1 MEKRKVLAVSVGVL
15 AGCFILQSSAFADEG
30 KTTVKVVQF
39 KTELSEQM
47 NDMAEAYMEEHPDV
61 DLQIES
67 IISED
72 YDTVL
77 KTRFANGEAP
87 DIFSNQGYQNMTL
100 WSEYL
105 EDLSDQPWVDEM
117 VDTSKEGIS
126 MDGKI
131 YGLPLYIEGY
141 GFLYNKDYFEQ
152 AGITEVPT
160 TLDEFKEVVQK
171 LEDAGISPISVN
183 GAEWYPNGLFLAN
196 IPVASQDDPNKFLE
210 DLNNGTETFRDNQL
224 FYDWLDLVDVMKE
237 HAVTDPLSVD
247 FSGVVSDFATGKV
260 AMIMGLNGYQP
271 MIDDVAPDMN
281 VGIMPMPINNDSEM
295 NDKIY
300 ASVST
305 YWCVNKESK
314 SKEAAKEF
322 LNWLVSSETGQR
334 YITEEFGF
342 IPGLKNITPSAEQ
355 VGEIGA
361 EIQEYSNAGK
371 AAGWEF
377 QKYPDGVTTEFGNG
391 VQMYYAGELDKDG
404 LLDYFQQCWDELKTE

>member
-87 DIFSNQGYQNMTL
+87 DIFNNQGYQNMTL

-260 AMIMGLNGYQP
+260 AMI
-271 MIDDVAPDMN
+271 I
-281 VGIMPMPINNDSEM
+281 
-295 NDKIY
+295 
-300 ASVST
+300 
-305 YWCVNKESK
+305 
-314 SKEAAKEF
+314 
-322 LNWLVSSETGQR
+322 
-334 YITEEFGF
+334 
-342 IPGLKNITPSAEQ
+342 
-355 VGEIGA
+355 
-361 EIQEYSNAGK
+361 
-371 AAGWEF
+371 
-377 QKYPDGVTTEFGNG
+377 
-391 VQMYYAGELDKDG
+391 
-404 LLDYFQQCWDELKTE
+404 